1 VYYGE
6 RGWRG
11 GARSVAGDG
20 EVEEPR
26 WFGQFEG
33 VRDPAGLRLPADSCI
48 AGPTP
53 AQAARCAADGN
64 CAMTPPVSAMI
75 TCAVCNPTPG
85 IVCSSSSWWAHG
97 VIAAA
102 IVASRSASAVWP
114 APGLS
119 PHRRPAALPCGAWG
133 ARRLT
138 RIDHALPVQ
147 HV

>member
-1 VYYGE
+1 MRIACEGVVYYGE

-53 AQAARCAADGN
+53 AQAARCAVRDRGVQVSQRRLARAGPQSTSTSGG
-64 CAMTPPVSAMI
+64 APV
-75 TCAVCNPTPG
+75 
-85 IVCSSSSWWAHG
+85 
-97 VIAAA
+97 
-102 IVASRSASAVWP
+102 RSM
-114 APGLS
+114 
-119 PHRRPAALPCGAWG
+119 G

-138 RIDHALPVQ
+138 RVGRFETLIP
-147 HV
+147 